1 MSRDLVIR
9 WPHGPTVPLH
19 EQSRLPSNVAL
30 GTLCRDYTRGLAVS
44 VRWRKGRW
52 WIRLPGETRTALYR
66 LAEKPRPLDADKRLI
81 EVMSFGEGP
90 VMAPGFAVYVTT
102 RCADEVTNAV
112 ADGLA
117 ALIAQHW
124 RGEREST

>member
-9 WPHGPTVPLH
+9 WSHGPTVPLH

-124 RGEREST
+124 SGERERT